1 MSQSRKYYTQKW
13 ARTSLELILGLIGGF
28 IGLVWQL
35 LAYMLGGYETF
46 RFKQELISEAYT
58 TTTPER
64 MKADHEP
71 GDYDE
76 AR

>member
-1 MSQSRKYYTQKW
+1 
-13 ARTSLELILGLIGGF
+13 
-28 IGLVWQL
+28 
-35 LAYMLGGYETF
+35 MLGGYETF

-58 TTTPER
+58 TTAPER